1 MGGAGVNVAEGVV
14 SLGVGATSVA
24 FAVTV
29 GRASVGLGL
38 GAGVFVDT
46 GLGSSFVGV
55 GSTIALAKTLASG
68 DGVSAI

>member
-1 MGGAGVNVAEGVV
+1 M
-14 SLGVGATSVA
+14 GVGVESTTVGVTSAA
-24 FAVTV
+24 FALTV

-68 DGVSAI
+68 VGVSAI